1 MEEKIKMGMNVMEK
15 PQFNVDQVISASNA
29 AKRFA
34 EVRRNAKTSPQ
45 FISQNNSIDSVV
57 QSYEDYEK
65 MYMELETLRELFF
78 DLNLSDRIEQADLK
92 PELRFTIKDVM
103 GEEGYTEFQKINPNS
118 ISDEE
123 LFG

>member
-1 MEEKIKMGMNVMEK
+1 MWMNVRGK

-34 EVRRNAKTSPQ
+34 EVRRNAKTRPQ
-45 FISQNNSIDSVV
+45 FITQNNSIDSVV

-78 DLNLSDRIEQADLK
+78 DLNLSDRIEKAELK
-92 PELRFTIKDVM
+92 PELRFTLKDVM
-103 GEEGYTEFQKINPNS
+103 GEEGYTEFQKIDPNS

-123 LFG
+123 LFE

>member
-103 GEEGYTEFQKINPNS
+103 GEEGYTEFQKIDPNS